1 METVDIMQKTID
13 YIEDNLKAEITAE
26 DLAEISGFSLYH
38 FYHLFGSYIG
48 IPILA
53 YITKRRLMHAIYEA
67 NGGKKLVDVS
77 LEYGFNTHA
86 GFFKAFK
93 REYGC
98 SPKRFLKIKSAKKP
112 EPIDLRAEGKFMLTQ
127 TQIRQILS
135 NWDIDVK
142 SEIGTMYV
150 VGGAVKSENTWTI
163 GEEYILKT
171 GKDFSGLRTHLSV
184 TKALSSEGITSGS
197 PLKTKKNQ
205 DFITLDDR
213 YYILFNR
220 IEGKYLLPEE
230 RYNDNRVETAQ
241 KYGEA
246 IGKLH
251 KALLKQE
258 DNIDVNDYD
267 MFKTVNEW
275 ALPETKSIMEQW
287 GCPLPEEFYNNYLEN
302 FKELCS
308 KLPKQIIHRDP
319 NPSNILF
326 HNGEVSGFVDFEI
339 SRTYVRLFDPCYCA
353 TGILSEANEVE
364 GGFEKWP
371 EILHGIIKGYNSI
384 CNLTKEEK
392 EAIPY
397 VIYSIQMI
405 VIAYLADKDDQ
416 KDVAMFNRNMLLWI
430 WENRDKCFSK

>member
-1 METVDIMQKTID
+1 METIDIMQKTID
-13 YIEDNLKAEITAE
+13 YIEENLKAEITAE
-26 DLAEISGFSLYH
+26 ELAELSGFSVYH

-48 IPILA
+48 IPVLA

-67 NGGKKLVDVS
+67 RSGKKLLAIS
-77 LEYGFNTHA
+77 LEYGFNTHS

-93 REYGC
+93 REFGC
-98 SPKRFLKIKSAKKP
+98 SPKKYLKLTSAKKP
-112 EPIDLRAEGKFMLTQ
+112 VPINLKAEGKFMLTQ

-142 SEIGTMYV
+142 GEIGTMYV
-150 VGGAVKSENTWTI
+150 VGGAVKSETTWSI
-163 GEEYILKT
+163 GEDYILKT
-171 GKDFSGLRTHLSV
+171 GKDFAGLRTHLSV
-184 TKALSSEGITSGS
+184 TNALSAEGIIDGS
-197 PLKTKKNQ
+197 PFKTKNNE
-205 DFITLDDR
+205 DFLTLDDR

-220 IEGKYLLPEE
+220 IEGRYLLPEE
-230 RYNDNRVETAQ
+230 RYNDNRVETAN

-251 KALLKQE
+251 KVLLNQE
-258 DNIDVNDYD
+258 ENIEVNDYD
-267 MFKTVNEW
+267 MYKTVIEW
-275 ALPETKSIMEQW
+275 AMPETKSLMEQW

-326 HNGEVSGFVDFEI
+326 NNGQVSGFVDFEI
-339 SRTYVRLFDPCYCA
+339 SRRYVRLFDPCYCA
-353 TGILSEANEVE
+353 TGILSEADRVE
-364 GGFEKWP
+364 EGFEKWP
-371 EILHGIIKGYNSI
+371 EILNGIIEGYDNI

-405 VIAYLADKDDQ
+405 FIAYLADKGNE
-416 KDVAMFNRNMLLWI
+416 KDVAMFNRKMLLWM
-430 WENRDKCFSK
+430 WENRDKCFN